1 MQANFQEPTLQ
12 QVDELCK
19 KFGFYCNGDADL
31 ARLRAILR
39 EGCAR
44 WGRPAPATAG
54 EVGELADFVRG
65 CADDYESHGRCR
77 LIRAAD
83 LLERQAAPQPIP
95 VSERL
100 PGPEDCD
107 AEGRIWIHMPDI
119 GTAPSWRLVDPR
131 EIGPYHSHW
140 LPAHALPV
148 PSSRSN

>member
-1 MQANFQEPTLQ
+1 MTDLNAEIKELARERNAVILAHYYQEPDIQ
-12 QVDELCK
+12 DI
-19 KFGFYCNGDADL
+19 AD
-31 ARLRAILR
+31 
-39 EGCAR
+39 
-44 WGRPAPATAG
+44 G

-148 PSSRSN
+148 LQS